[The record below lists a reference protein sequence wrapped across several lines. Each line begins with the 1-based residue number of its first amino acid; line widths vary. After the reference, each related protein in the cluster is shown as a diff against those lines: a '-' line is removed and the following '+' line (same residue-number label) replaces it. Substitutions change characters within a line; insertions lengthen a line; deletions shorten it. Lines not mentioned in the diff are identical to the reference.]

1 MPTVQSHWLALVVI
15 SLVKA
20 NTSVITDLLIFL
32 PNTEAGRSKGSNH
45 SSFLSFGILC
55 WFIKLP
61 LASFQDQDSLLNALW
76 KFPKKKFFFKVR
88 AVPYFPRVT
97 FAHF

>member
-32 PNTEAGRSKGSNH
+32 PNTEAGPLYRQQPQH
-45 SSFLSFGILC
+45 FLSSGILC

-61 LASFQDQDSLLNALW
+61 LASFQDQESLLNALW
-76 KFPKKKFFFKVR
+76 KFPKKKIFLS
-88 AVPYFPRVT
+88 
-97 FAHF
+97 